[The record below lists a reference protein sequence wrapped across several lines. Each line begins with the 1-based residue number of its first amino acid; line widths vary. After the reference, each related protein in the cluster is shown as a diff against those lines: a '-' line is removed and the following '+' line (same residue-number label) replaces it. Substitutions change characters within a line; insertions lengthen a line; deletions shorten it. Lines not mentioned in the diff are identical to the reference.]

1 MRFTA
6 TTAVVTMATG
16 SGRAL
21 KVTTRHEDGT
31 ERVVFIDLRHIHEA
45 GFDPAWVE
53 AVGEGEEPTHFQA
66 CADVTVLE
74 PIG

>member
-1 MRFTA
+1 MPFTA
-6 TTAVVTMATG
+6 TTAVVTTTTG

-21 KVTTRHEDGT
+21 KVVTRAEDGT
-31 ERVVFIDLRHIHEA
+31 ERVSFIDLHHLHEA

-53 AVGEGEEPTHFQA
+53 AVGDAPTHFFA

-74 PIG
+74 PVA

>member
-31 ERVVFIDLRHIHEA
+31 TRVSFIDLRHLHEA

-53 AVGEGEEPTHFQA
+53 AVGEEPTHFQA

-74 PIG
+74 PLA